1 MEISKATKAENS
13 IINTYIRQRIIK
25 ARRAKGYSL
34 TYTAQNSGL
43 YPEKLKQYE
52 TEIKPIPADDLWKL
66 SISLNKPIYYFFE
79 DVYSGQIQNAA
90 DITPEMLFADDTLR
104 LISNYHKIQ
113 DTRIQLL
120 LQGLIANIAKKLT
133 VKIKSKKY

>member
-1 MEISKATKAENS
+1 MKTSKETKAENS

-25 ARRAKGYSL
+25 ARRAKGYTL
-34 TYTAQNSGL
+34 THAAQDAGL

-52 TEIKPIPADDLWKL
+52 TEIKPIPAEDLWRL
-66 SISLNKPIYYFFE
+66 SICLNKPIFYFYE
-79 DVYSGQIQNAA
+79 DMYSQQIQNAA